1 MSVHYMNKETFVAY
15 RLLSIGAKLLPVQ
28 SMEETQAFTKQV
40 MRQMRQQGQPV
51 DKGREIAN
59 AALNAVRGESDK
71 PEARAYLA
79 QQRVRRQAWAAYRS
93 DNPVR
98 EVHQR

>member
-1 MSVHYMNKETFVAY
+1 MQYMQPEEFIAY

-28 SMEETQAFTKQV
+28 SMDETQAFTKQV

-59 AALNAVRGESDK
+59 AALKAVKRSSKK
-71 PEARAYLA
+71 PEVRAYLA
-79 QQRVRRQAWAAYRS
+79 QQSVRKQAWERYRQA
-93 DNPVR
+93 NPVR
-98 EVHQR
+98 EVQR

>member
-1 MSVHYMNKETFVAY
+1 MQYMQPEEFIAY

-40 MRQMRQQGQPV
+40 MRQMRQQGAPV
-51 DKGREIAN
+51 DRGREIAN
-59 AALNAVRGESDK
+59 AALNAVRSESDK

-79 QQRVRRQAWAAYRS
+79 QQRVRRQAWASYRAQ
-93 DNPVR
+93 NPVR
-98 EVHQR
+98 EVQR